1 MGAVVSRGQDDAG
14 VWGREA
20 VLSVVVG
27 EAVQAVHAVG
37 HAWNSVTLKQQLRHH
52 LATVQRVAR
61 GLRQHNGVLHAALD
75 TTG

>member
-1 MGAVVSRGQDDAG
+1 M
-14 VWGREA
+14 WGREA

-37 HAWNSVTLKQQLRHH
+37 YAWNSVTLKQQLRHH

-61 GLRQHNGVLHAALD
+61 GFRQHNGVLHAALD